1 MNTHTEF
8 DLDGNKNTVIF
19 DLDGTIAD
27 IEERRSISTKED
39 GKMDWDKFFDP
50 NNISLDKPNVPV
62 IMMLNLLKTQ
72 GHFIVILS
80 GRSKAT
86 KDATRHW
93 LEKHSVRFDVLKMRP
108 TGHPWK
114 FMPDDKLK
122 QHWLDTLFEGEK
134 KDDILCVFDDRDK
147 VVSMWRENGLDC
159 FQVAEGKF

>member
-1 MNTHTEF
+1 MNIDTTFE
-8 DLDGNKNTVIF
+8 LNGTKNTVIF
-19 DLDGTIAD
+19 DLDGTLAD
-27 IEERRSISTKED
+27 IEERRKISIKKD
-39 GKMDWDKFFDP
+39 GKMNWDKFFDP
-50 NNISLDKPNVPV
+50 NNIFLDKPNVPV
-62 IMMLNLLKTQ
+62 ILMLNLLKSQ

-86 KDATRHW
+86 KDATREW
-93 LEKHSVRFDVLKMRP
+93 LAKHSVRFDVLKMRP

-122 QHWLDTLFEGEK
+122 KHWLDTLFEGDK

-147 VVSMWRENGLDC
+147 VVNMWRENGLDC